1 MDNIIIKF
9 WTYIRL
15 KKEEK
20 KTYYKAPT
28 LVCRNCQRVMNVYV
42 IKGTYLEELKCPICE
57 CNKLIQQKDMK

>member
-20 KTYYKAPT
+20 KNYYKAPT
-28 LVCRNCQRVMNVYV
+28 LVCRNCQRVMNGYILKGVY
-42 IKGTYLEELKCPICE
+42 ISSLQCPICE
-57 CNKLIQQKDMK
+57 CYKMSSQKEIK